1 MLSLWIVTRQSLLL
15 GGIMFGPWSGL
26 SLCDGDP
33 LSLAAAALELL
44 LSHEEFS
51 QPPPSPGQHRQPAP
65 PFKLCRYFADTVQIM
80 CRYCACVD
88 ILCWYC
94 VDTV

>member
-1 MLSLWIVTRQSLLL
+1 MLSLWSPSTRQSLLL

-26 SLCDGDP
+26 SQCDGDP

-51 QPPPSPGQHRQPAP
+51 QPAPSPGQHRQPAP
-65 PFKLCRYFADTVQIM
+65 PFKLCRYCADTVHS
-80 CRYCACVD
+80 
-88 ILCWYC
+88 
-94 VDTV
+94 